1 MRYRPHRPVPNG
13 PYPPL
18 ELQAALPLSPPPENV
33 LQRLGRPSVTR
44 WDGYLDDAERPH
56 VHHRARRQ
64 YLLSPVR
71 YPDSRIGDIEGGWR
85 TRGRPRVDDAA
96 AETNTR
102 AGATRPHR
110 CGTTLQRAMPQAT
123 AVAIR

>member
-44 WDGYLDDAERPH
+44 WDGDLDDAERSHIHP
-56 VHHRARRQ
+56 RARRQ

-71 YPDSRIGDIEGGWR
+71 YPDRRIGDNDAGR
-85 TRGRPRVDDAA
+85 RPRVRPRVDDAA
-96 AETNTR
+96 AEAD
-102 AGATRPHR
+102 AGVVRPR
-110 CGTTLQRAMPQAT
+110 PEPRLT
-123 AVAIR
+123 